1 MHTYTAFSGSPDSI
15 HGAFRTGIHGQV
27 RLVCLVR
34 LVRLQTDNIRL
45 QDEQTVN
52 ELRKIAWSFRFPFDL
67 CTYSIYMCVYIRISI
82 FIYTHIYIY
91 KYEYI
96 YISI

>member
-1 MHTYTAFSGSPDSI
+1 MHTYTAFCSSTDSI

-34 LVRLQTDNIRL
+34 LQMDNIRL

-52 ELRKIAWSFRFPFDL
+52 ELRKIAWSFRFPFDFFRRIAA
-67 CTYSIYMCVYIRISI
+67 YIYVH
-82 FIYTHIYIY
+82 IYVCIYIY
-91 KYEYI
+91 V
-96 YISI
+96 